1 MKKIILLLFSTA
13 LLLIYGC
20 KRPETLHISK
30 VGNAEMGAIHTPHR
44 GEGELFSIDTPLP
57 DGFDRLNVE
66 VIPFEHQI
74 FRIVLHAENI
84 PGSADALENARAL
97 VQKNFHIPVEK
108 FQSSGDRFT
117 LELPGTILILSRAFQ
132 FGPRAVSLEI
142 IDRELAKTAEKIKQT
157 AKFDTICRQQK
168 IKQQIS
174 LIAQGLDG
182 HKLDTG
188 MFPEKLA
195 HLQKN
200 LAATPQWNGAYLMEN
215 PNKQIIYRKISDSKY
230 ELYAE
235 VDGKKIEEDTEL

>member
-1 MKKIILLLFSTA
+1 MKKILLLLFVTA

-20 KRPETLHISK
+20 KRPETLRIGK
-30 VGNAEMGAIHTPHR
+30 VGNVEMGAIHTPYR

-57 DGFDRLNVE
+57 DGFDRLSVE

-84 PGSADALENARAL
+84 PGSADALESARL
-97 VQKNFHIPVEK
+97 LIQKNFHIPMEK
-108 FQSSGDRFT
+108 IQTSGSSFT
-117 LELPGTILILSRAFQ
+117 VELPGTVLILSRAFQ
-132 FGPRAVSLEI
+132 FGPRAVSMEI
-142 IDRELAKTAEKIKQT
+142 IDRELAKQAEKIKQT
-157 AKFDTICRQQK
+157 AKFQTVCRQQK
-168 IKQQIS
+168 IKQKIS

-188 MFPEKLA
+188 IFPEKLE

-200 LAATPQWNGAYLMEN
+200 LAGTPHWNGAYLMEN
-215 PNKQIIYRKISDSKY
+215 PDTKISYRKISDSKY